1 MKMLSVKD
9 LHVQYGDYVVLD
21 SVSFDL
27 DEGQWLMIVGPNGAG
42 KSTIVNAVSG
52 GAPCTGEVLCLG
64 RNIRSFKPHELAR
77 HIGVLAQKNAVGYS
91 FTVREVIRLGRY
103 AYSKGVFGGGDPGC
117 EAAIDEALRLTGLT
131 ELENKSVLQ
140 LSGGELQRVFLAQLF
155 SQDPKIMILDEP
167 MNHLDLVCQKQL
179 LGLVSDWLKTPGRA
193 VISVMHDLSLAK
205 AFGTQV
211 LLLQHGRVVADGP
224 AGEVLTR
231 EHLSQVYGM
240 DVHEW
245 MNELLSQWS

>member
-1 MKMLSVKD
+1 M
-9 LHVQYGDYVVLD
+9 
-21 SVSFDL
+21 
-27 DEGQWLMIVGPNGAG
+27 
-42 KSTIVNAVSG
+42 
-52 GAPCTGEVLCLG
+52 
-64 RNIRSFKPHELAR
+64 NI
-77 HIGVLAQKNAVGYS
+77 I
-91 FTVREVIRLGRY
+91 
-103 AYSKGVFGGGDPGC
+103 
-117 EAAIDEALRLTGLT
+117 TGLT

-167 MNHLDLVCQKQL
+167 MNHLDLVYQKQL

-205 AFGTQV
+205 AFGTKV